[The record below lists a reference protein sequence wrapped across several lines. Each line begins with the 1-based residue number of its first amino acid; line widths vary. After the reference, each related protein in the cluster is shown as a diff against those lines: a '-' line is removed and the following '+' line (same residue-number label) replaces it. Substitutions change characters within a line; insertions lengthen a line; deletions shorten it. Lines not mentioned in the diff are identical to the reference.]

1 MMENNNFSFKTGGIS
16 PSRQIQINPNNI
28 NIDYQAL
35 EPNSSN
41 LQDIVQNQK
50 KMHDDIITLSSNLNL
65 NFDVNENNNNL
76 NANKNSKE
84 DDNRISS
91 NLNPTKN
98 ELSNE
103 KQHKTKPD
111 STRYDFNQINGEQ
124 SKKLN
129 ELINKFNYL
138 YSSDNSEEMKIYNI
152 NNKNHFKEEKEYI
165 IHDYNTIN
173 NDDIKERNNFE
184 NNNVNNI
191 SLDKIV

>member
-84 DDNRISS
+84 DYNRISS

-103 KQHKTKPD
+103 KQHKTKSD

-138 YSSDNSEEMKIYNI
+138 YS
-152 NNKNHFKEEKEYI
+152 
-165 IHDYNTIN
+165 
-173 NDDIKERNNFE
+173 
-184 NNNVNNI
+184 
-191 SLDKIV
+191 